1 MAERKPV
8 ALSAEVLELVAARF
22 RVMADPL
29 RLRLLHALEDGEMSV
44 SALTAAVES
53 TQPNVSKHLRT
64 LQDAGLVV
72 RRQEGNLVYY
82 AIADQTI
89 FQMCDL
95 VCTSLQQRL
104 AAQASLLTGP
114 ARAAARRRR

>member
-1 MAERKPV
+1 MAEKRTG

-44 SALTAAVES
+44 SELTAAVES
-53 TQPNVSKHLRT
+53 TQPNVSKHLKT
-64 LQDAGLVV
+64 LQSAGLVG
-72 RRQEGNLVYY
+72 RRQEGNTVYY
-82 AIADQTI
+82 AVADQTI
-89 FQMCDL
+89 FEMCDL
-95 VCTSLQQRL
+95 VCTSLQQRI